1 MFSAPSH
8 ITDERRITTR
18 FRFHFR
24 YAIEQ
29 EPEDMTGC
37 VGGRCTNWTT
47 ITSFIIA
54 LCSAPYV
61 VWSRE
66 ACLSQN
72 PSHSPS
78 YRDLKLIQRRYSMK
92 LDHNIVP
99 FHNLLRYN
107 KWTYLYLYLEFTFSY
122 LKSSHSIYVRLTS
135 LNFCYHSELITL
147 FLCKLSNRRL

>member
-8 ITDERRITTR
+8 IKDERRITTR

-37 VGGRCTNWTT
+37 VGGRCTNWKT
-47 ITSFIIA
+47 ITSFII
-54 LCSAPYV
+54 APYV

-66 ACLSQN
+66 GWLSQN
-72 PSHSPS
+72 PSLSS
-78 YRDLKLIQRRYSMK
+78 RGLKWIQRWYSMK
-92 LDHNIVP
+92 LDLNIVP
-99 FHNLLRYN
+99 FHNVLRYN
-107 KWTYLYLYLEFTFSY
+107 KWTYVYLEFTFSY

-135 LNFCYHSELITL
+135 LIFCYFRSLLPCIYISYQIVDYI
-147 FLCKLSNRRL
+147 KLV